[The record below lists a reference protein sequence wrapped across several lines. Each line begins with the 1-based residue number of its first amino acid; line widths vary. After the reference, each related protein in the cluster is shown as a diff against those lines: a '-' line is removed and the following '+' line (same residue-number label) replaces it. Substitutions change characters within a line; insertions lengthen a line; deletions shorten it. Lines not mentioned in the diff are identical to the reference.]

1 MNPILPFVPAACTS
15 SDWSPGLY
23 PDHMLSELLALREK
37 MIMQLR
43 LERLDAVI
51 IANFLMGVID
61 QHEKPPR
68 CSERSSKT
76 IRRMHQRRPDW
87 PSPTKT
93 VSIRKN

>member
-61 QHEKPPR
+61 QHEKAAALLR
-68 CSERSSKT
+68 AQLEN
-76 IRRMHQRRPDW
+76 HQADA
-87 PSPTKT
+87 PTAA
-93 VSIRKN
+93 